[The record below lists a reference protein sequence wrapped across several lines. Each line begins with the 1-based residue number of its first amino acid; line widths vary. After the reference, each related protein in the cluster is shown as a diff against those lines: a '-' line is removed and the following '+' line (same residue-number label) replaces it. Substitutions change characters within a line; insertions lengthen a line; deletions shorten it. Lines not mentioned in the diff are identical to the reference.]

1 MHPVLWLIGLAVV
14 ALVFFWIGGATTAI
28 QFGLDGGPD
37 FVVAFASAFLAIAIY
52 WKLVPRKKLSSDAPL
67 EKPVEKSAVKEKRPQ
82 PSPHKVFLSYRRA
95 DSQDVCGRIYEHL
108 ERELGQG
115 VVFKDV
121 DSLKLGVNFKDELA
135 RTLEHC
141 KVALIVMGPNWIGAE
156 DGSEAR
162 IASERDYVRIEAEAV
177 LRRDIPVIPVFVRG
191 AQTVDVSRLP
201 DTLTELDERNG
212 IQIRPDPDFKNDMNR
227 LVSALQKILG

>member
-1 MHPVLWLIGLAVV
+1 
-14 ALVFFWIGGATTAI
+14 
-28 QFGLDGGPD
+28 
-37 FVVAFASAFLAIAIY
+37 
-52 WKLVPRKKLSSDAPL
+52 
-67 EKPVEKSAVKEKRPQ
+67 
-82 PSPHKVFLSYRRA
+82 
-95 DSQDVCGRIYEHL
+95 
-108 ERELGQG
+108 
-115 VVFKDV
+115 
-121 DSLKLGVNFKDELA
+121 
-135 RTLEHC
+135 
-141 KVALIVMGPNWIGAE
+141 MGPNWVGAE

-212 IQIRPDPDFKNDMNR
+212 IQIRPDPDFKNDMSR